1 MIPIPPVSHNPNPA
15 LPVEETPAPPAEA
28 TDGSGASTSGGSVD
42 LLATLGGLFRLHP
55 DVRAAAD
62 PTRLE
67 RASREFAQGEAL
79 LKAGRYADALE
90 HFEKAHSLVPH
101 SANLFNQGLCLERLG
116 RHEEAAKRYE
126 AYVAAEPKA
135 ADAGTVKA
143 HAADLH
149 AKARSLASAAYER
162 GNAAMRAG
170 RYDDAASAFREA
182 RDHLPSSAA
191 TYMVAKCL
199 DLAGASAATVVRE
212 YQRYLNEAP
221 GADDAR
227 AVRDRI
233 HALLEATGNGLS
245 EPK

>member
-1 MIPIPPVSHNPNPA
+1 MIPIPPASLNPPPT

-28 TDGSGASTSGGSVD
+28 TDGSGASTSGNGPD
-42 LLATLGGLFRLHP
+42 LLAMLSSLFGLHP
-55 DVRAAAD
+55 DVKAAAD
-62 PTRLE
+62 PTRIA
-67 RASREFAQGEAL
+67 RASREYAQGEAL
-79 LKAGRYADALE
+79 IKAGRYADALE
-90 HFEKAHSLVPH
+90 HFEKAHALVPH

-126 AYVAAEPKA
+126 AYVGAAPDA

-162 GNAAMRAG
+162 GSAAMREG
-170 RYDDAASAFREA
+170 RFDDAAKAFREA
-182 RDHLPSSAA
+182 RDHLPSPNA
-191 TYMVAKCL
+191 TYMVAKSL

-221 GADDAR
+221 DAGDAR
-227 AVRDRI
+227 AVHDRI
-233 HALLEATGNGLS
+233 HALLEATGNALI
-245 EPK
+245 EPQ